1 MAKEKKGRRWDGKSR
16 VSTELYRRRFNE
28 IFKKEKTTSKN
39 TNKSSNSSQKSGVS
53 TNFHL
58 SEEQKKEIIELDKKI
73 KIAQAEL
80 KEREEAEPPI
90 NFRINAE
97 IVNGTCPHCKLKTVL
112 VCLWQGNIYRCMGCG
127 YDVEQKVNGKI
138 SYIPHVN
145 DPDNFQYRMKV
156 DIDGK

>member
-28 IFKKEKTTSKN
+28 IFKKNEK
-39 TNKSSNSSQKSGVS
+39 NKKSDSSTPKASSVS

-138 SYIPHVN
+138 SYIPYVN

-156 DIDGK
+156 DTDGK

>member
-1 MAKEKKGRRWDGKSR
+1 MSKEKKGRRWDGKSR

-58 SEEQKKEIIELDKKI
+58 SEKEKKEIIELDKKI
-73 KIAQAEL
+73 KLAKEAL
-80 KEREEAEPPI
+80 KEREEAGPL
-90 NFRINAE
+90 NFKINAE
-97 IVNGTCPHCKLKTVL
+97 IVNGTCPHCNLETVL

-156 DIDGK
+156 DTDGK